1 MFGEACPFVRGVGCH
16 GHSRK
21 NSRLGE
27 ILTFLTLGEKR
38 VGLCFTSILASDH
51 MDQSNFKTRSLHH
64 LGRPQA
70 PSRIAKGASH
80 RHLLEWV
87 LAAQA

>member
-51 MDQSNFKTRSLHH
+51 IIKKCFALLS
-64 LGRPQA
+64 
-70 PSRIAKGASH
+70 
-80 RHLLEWV
+80 LLELSFSGFSCIKLTAMYTV
-87 LAAQA
+87 GKLGTLLTAK